1 MAIERSDFL
10 LFMFKLFNNMYDAY
24 ITVSNYIIKL
34 YESLYNTISGI
45 NSQWVFLSSY
55 NIPIPFTH
63 INNVNTNDIIWK
75 YNQLDNKLEYNSNTT
90 QKIKIPW
97 LSSKIVAIH
106 NFSSIKSEYSLDNF
120 IESLTINTI
129 PINAPSLYLLITL
142 WSINNKIWFTRE
154 YTVQLHIIDE
164 MGDEQIYS
172 LDNVLTSIERNK
184 LIIKTMAPD
193 TTATDTTASDTTAS
207 DVNDNKEYSNSFDS
221 ESAENIPDTVNIIH
235 SGEQ

>member
-1 MAIERSDFL
+1 
-10 LFMFKLFNNMYDAY
+10 MFKLFNNMYDAY

-45 NSQWVFLSSY
+45 NSKWVFLSSY
-55 NIPIPFTH
+55 NTPIPFMH
-63 INNVNTNDIIWK
+63 INNINTNDIIWK

-106 NFSSIKSEYSLDNF
+106 NFSSIKTEYSLDNF

-164 MGDEQIYS
+164 MGDEQVYS

-193 TTATDTTASDTTAS
+193 TSNTTDI
-207 DVNDNKEYSNSFDS
+207 NNKEYSNSFDS

>member
-10 LFMFKLFNNMYDAY
+10 LFMFKLFNNIYDTY
-24 ITVSNYIIKL
+24 ITVSDYTLKI
-34 YESLYNTISGI
+34 YDSLYNTISGI

-97 LSSKIVAIH
+97 LSSKIVAFH
-106 NFSSIKSEYSLDNF
+106 NFSSIKTEYSLDNF
-120 IESLTINTI
+120 IESLNINTI

-184 LIIKTMAPD
+184 LIIKTMTSD
-193 TTATDTTASDTTAS
+193 SSDSSDTS
-207 DVNDNKEYSNSFDS
+207 DINNKEYSNRFDS